1 MHQPTMDFGY
11 NPPTGPRSMEKII
24 PSFFSSDLE
33 KTLNIASNGF
43 KSIWISD
50 HLNYT
55 DEFRLECWTLL
66 TWIAAK
72 FPQFHLGTIVM
83 CNSFRNPS
91 LMAKM
96 AATIQHLSNNKLI
109 LGYGAGWYEEEYK
122 AFGFEYPKIKIRTEM
137 LAEATQIMKMLWNKK
152 NATFEGKYYQIKSAN
167 CEPKPK
173 TPPPIMI
180 GGGGEK
186 FTLKVVAKHADWW
199 NDLSRPIEE
208 AKHKLKVLKTHCVN
222 EGTNFKKIRKTMT
235 ARIFVDKSHSKAQ
248 EKIKSMGLY
257 IENPPIAGDPV
268 YITEKLTE
276 IAELGFDLC
285 VAVLEDFQNQE
296 DMKLF
301 SEKVIPNF
309 KPTENNYVT

>member
-1 MHQPTMDFGY
+1 MGKVSMDFGY
-11 NPPTGPRSMEKII
+11 NPPCGERGYEIINPRNYLY
-24 PSFFSSDLE
+24 DLHRA
-33 KTLNIASNGF
+33 LDVASQNF
-43 KSIWISD
+43 TSIWSSD
-50 HLNYT
+50 HLNYGS
-55 DEFRLECWTLL
+55 EFRVECWTML
-66 TWIAAK
+66 TWMAARY
-72 FPQFHLGTIVM
+72 PGPMLGTVVM

-91 LMAKM
+91 LLAKM
-96 AATIQHLSNNKLI
+96 SASLQQMSAGRLI

-137 LAEATQIMKMLWNKK
+137 LAEATQIMKMLWNE
-152 NATFEGKYYQIKSAN
+152 NDATFEGKYYQIKSAN

-173 TPPPIMI
+173 KAPPIMI

-199 NDLSRPIEE
+199 NDLSRPIDE
-208 AKHKLKVLKTHCVN
+208 AKHKLKVLEEHCVN

-235 ARIFVDKSHSKAQ
+235 ARIFIDKSHSKAQ

-257 IENPPIAGDPV
+257 IENPPIAGDHV
-268 YITEKLTE
+268 YVTEKLTE

-285 VAVLEDFQNQE
+285 IAVLEDFQNQK

-309 KPTENNYVT
+309 KSTEK